1 MTVLESVLGLGFL
14 AASGIIALYS
24 GSFFV
29 LIALYLRTRRQPPT
43 APDVPDDELLSVT
56 LQLPIFNERHV
67 VERLIDAIGAVDY
80 PRDKLAVQVLD
91 DSTDETTALLHRK
104 VSEWRRKGLSIELIH
119 RPDRSGYKAGA
130 LAHGL
135 ARVTTDCVGVFDAD
149 FIPAPDFLRRTM
161 PHFNADPGV
170 ALVQS
175 RLAHLNDS
183 YNLLTRAQV
192 LAIDQHF
199 AVEQVARSRA
209 GLPMAM
215 NGTGGIWRREVIQDA
230 GGWSADTL
238 TEDLDLSYRAFLKG
252 WRFRYVVDVA
262 VPGEVPPQLTAYKTQ
277 QARWAKGSTQC
288 LRKHAGAVL
297 RADLTPLQKWMGLLH
312 LGQYAIQPVVLLL
325 FLLTPP
331 VLLTGVL
338 ARLPLG
344 PLGIAGL
351 APPLIIA
358 LGQIALYPD
367 WPRRLAHFPALML
380 LSTAMML
387 SNSRAVLEGLTGTGS
402 RAFVR
407 TPKFRVV
414 HRHDRPASQAYAI
427 RPDWTTAGEL
437 ALGGYAVLGLAIA
450 ADRFP
455 AMVPYMIVYVVAF
468 GFLGIASLW
477 QARDLPRRASQ
488 KISPDDVSLG
498 L

>member
-1 MTVLESVLGLGFL
+1 MVESLLGLGYMV
-14 AASGIIALYS
+14 ASAVIALYS

-29 LIALYLRTRRQPPT
+29 LIALYLRTRHQPPT
-43 APDVPDDELLSVT
+43 APPVPDDDLLPVT
-56 LQLPIFNERHV
+56 VQLPIYNERHV
-67 VERLIDAIGAVDY
+67 VQRLIDAIGALDY

-91 DSTDETTALLHRK
+91 DSTDETTALLRRK
-104 VSEWRRKGLSIELIH
+104 VREWRRKGLHIELIR
-119 RPDRSGYKAGA
+119 RPDRTGYKAGA
-130 LAHGL
+130 LAYGL

-161 PHFNADPGV
+161 PHFNADPAVG
-170 ALVQS
+170 LVQS
-175 RLAHLNDS
+175 RWSHLNDG
-183 YNLLTRAQV
+183 YNLLTRTQV

-215 NGTGGIWRREVIQDA
+215 NGTGGIWRRDVIEDA

-262 VPGEVPPQLTAYKTQ
+262 VPGEVPPQLTAYKVQ

-288 LRKHAGAVL
+288 LRKHAGALL
-297 RADLTPLQKWMGLLH
+297 RSDLTPLQKWMGLLH
-312 LGQYAIQPVVLLL
+312 LGQYAIQPFVLVL

-331 VLLTGVL
+331 VLLTGLL

-344 PLGIAGL
+344 FLGIAGL

-358 LGQIALYPD
+358 LGQMALYPD
-367 WPRRLAHFPALML
+367 WPRRLARFPALML

-387 SNSRAVLEGLTGTGS
+387 SNTRAVIEGLTGTGS

-407 TPKFRVV
+407 TPKFHVV
-414 HRHDRPASQAYAI
+414 HRHDRPASLVYAI

-437 ALGGYAVLGLAIA
+437 ALCGYGVLGLLIA
-450 ADRFP
+450 AARFP
-455 AMVPYMIVYVVAF
+455 AMIPYMAVYVVAF
-468 GFLGIASLW
+468 GGLGISSLW
-477 QARDLPRRASQ
+477 QARELPPRRGQ

>member
-1 MTVLESVLGLGFL
+1 MVESLLGLGYVG
-14 AASGIIALYS
+14 ASAVIALYS

-29 LIALYLRTRRQPPT
+29 LIALYLRTRRQAPAAPPVT
-43 APDVPDDELLSVT
+43 DDDLLPVT
-56 LQLPIFNERHV
+56 VQLPIYNERHV
-67 VERLIDAIGAVDY
+67 VQRLTDAIGALDY

-91 DSTDETTALLHRK
+91 DSTDETTALLRRK
-104 VSEWRRKGLSIELIH
+104 VREWRRKGLNIELIR
-119 RPDRSGYKAGA
+119 RPDRTGYKAGA
-130 LAHGL
+130 LAYGL

-161 PHFNADPGV
+161 PHFNADPAVG
-170 ALVQS
+170 LVQS
-175 RLAHLNDS
+175 RWSHLNDG

-215 NGTGGIWRREVIQDA
+215 NGTGGIWRRDVIEDA

-262 VPGEVPPQLTAYKTQ
+262 VPGEVPPQLTAYKVQ

-288 LRKHAGAVL
+288 LRKHAGALL

-312 LGQYAIQPVVLLL
+312 LGQYAIQPFVLLL

-331 VLLTGVL
+331 VLLTGLL

-358 LGQIALYPD
+358 LGQMALYPD
-367 WPRRLAHFPALML
+367 WPRRLARFPALML

-387 SNSRAVLEGLTGTGS
+387 SNSRAVIEGLTGTGS

-407 TPKFRVV
+407 TPKFHVV
-414 HRHDRPASQAYAI
+414 HRHDRPASLAYAI
-427 RPDWTTAGEL
+427 RPDWTTAGEF
-437 ALGGYAVLGLAIA
+437 ALCGYGVLGLLIA
-450 ADRFP
+450 AARFP
-455 AMVPYMIVYVVAF
+455 AMVPYMAVYVVAF
-468 GFLGIASLW
+468 GGLGISSLW
-477 QARDLPRRASQ
+477 QAREFPRQRGQ

>member
-1 MTVLESVLGLGFL
+1 MLESLLALGYLL
-14 AASGIIALYS
+14 ASGAIAVYS
-24 GSFFV
+24 GSFFI

-43 APDVPDDELLSVT
+43 APPVPDDELLSVT
-56 LQLPIFNERHV
+56 VQLPIFNERHV
-67 VERLIDAIGAVDY
+67 VERLLDAVGALDY

-91 DSTDETTALLHRK
+91 DSTDETTVLLRQK
-104 VSEWRRKGLSIELIH
+104 VSEWRRKGLSIELIR
-119 RPDRSGYKAGA
+119 RPDRAGFKAGA
-130 LAHGL
+130 LAYGL
-135 ARVTTDCVGVFDAD
+135 ARITTDCVAVFDAD

-161 PHFNADPGV
+161 PHFNADPAV

-175 RLAHLNDS
+175 RWSHLNGD

-215 NGTGGIWRREVIQDA
+215 NGTGGIWRREVIDDA

-252 WRFRYVVDVA
+252 WRFRYVADVA
-262 VPGEVPPQLTAYKTQ
+262 VPGEVPPQLTAYKVQ

-288 LRKHAGAVL
+288 LRKHAGALL
-297 RADLTPLQKWMGLLH
+297 RSNLTLLQKWMGVLH
-312 LGQYAIQPVVLLL
+312 LGQYAIQPFVLLL

-331 VLLTGVL
+331 VLLTGLL

-358 LGQIALYPD
+358 LGQGALYPD
-367 WPRRLAHFPALML
+367 WLRRLIYFPALML
-380 LSTAMML
+380 LSTGMML
-387 SNSRAVLEGLTGTGS
+387 TNSRAVIEALTGVGNCT
-402 RAFVR
+402 FVR

-414 HRHDRPASQAYAI
+414 HRQDRPADFGYTI

-437 ALGGYAVLGLAIA
+437 ALCAYAVMGLMIA
-450 ADRFP
+450 AARFP
-455 AMVPYMIVYVVAF
+455 VMIPYMTVYVIAF
-468 GFLGIASLW
+468 GYLAVSGLW
-477 QARDLPRRASQ
+477 QTREITRRTPQ
-488 KISPDDVSLG
+488 KISPNETSSG